1 MEDGEEDENEDEK
14 GEGSPTQETGNRNNT
29 NSGSSSEVFN
39 AKGGINPNNILKI
52 QLRDNTLRYSEGR
65 HVKSLSNRGRY
76 IGYRI
81 PKGKIRDIALDA
93 TIKASAPYQ
102 RDRLEESQRGI
113 KLIIKKEDLREK
125 VRGRKTMTNIL
136 FVVDASGSM
145 GVMRRMEAVKGAIL
159 SILMD
164 AYQKRN
170 RVAMITFRGNETE
183 LILPFTTSVD
193 LAERSLKDIPTGG
206 KTPLSKAFLKSYEV
220 IKNAIRRDPNIVP
233 IIIFISDFKPNVGIG
248 DDYIGELYEV
258 SEKFAE
264 DKINVILIDTEVN
277 SYIKIGIG
285 KKISEKFGFA
295 YYSIDKLSSE
305 GILKLLE

>member
-1 MEDGEEDENEDEK
+1 MEDRKEDENEGEK
-14 GEGSPTQETGNRNNT
+14 REEGPTQETENKNNT

-39 AKGGINPNNILKI
+39 AKGGINPHNLLKI

-193 LAERSLKDIPTGG
+193 LAERSLKGSISSVSS
-206 KTPLSKAFLKSYEV
+206 PLKVIIATLFL
-220 IKNAIRRDPNIVP
+220 
-233 IIIFISDFKPNVGIG
+233 F
-248 DDYIGELYEV
+248 
-258 SEKFAE
+258 
-264 DKINVILIDTEVN
+264 
-277 SYIKIGIG
+277 
-285 KKISEKFGFA
+285 
-295 YYSIDKLSSE
+295 
-305 GILKLLE
+305 

>member
-1 MEDGEEDENEDEK
+1 M
-14 GEGSPTQETGNRNNT
+14 
-29 NSGSSSEVFN
+29 
-39 AKGGINPNNILKI
+39 NPHNLLKI

-76 IGYRI
+76 IGHRI
-81 PKGKIRDIALDA
+81 PKGKVRDIALDA
-93 TIKASAPYQ
+93 TIKASAPHQ
-102 RDRLEESQRGI
+102 RSRFKDSKNEGI
-113 KLIIKKEDLREK
+113 KLLIKKEDLREK

-170 RVAMITFRGNETE
+170 RVAMIAFRGEEAE
-183 LILPFTTSVD
+183 LIFPFTTSVD